1 VLNAILDFLQYLVDF
16 ALEVVIWIVIAYAVL
31 SWLVAFNVVNMR
43 NRFVYQATRVLDALA
58 RPLLAPFKRLLPTM
72 GGMDFSP
79 LILMVLVIGV
89 ERYLVPAF
97 FGWLHGLVGV
107 TV

>member
-1 VLNAILDFLQYLVDF
+1 MNAILDFLQYLVDF

>member
-1 VLNAILDFLQYLVDF
+1 MNAILDFVQYLVDF
-16 ALEVVIWIVIAYAVL
+16 ALEVVIWIIIAYAVL

>member
-1 VLNAILDFLQYLVDF
+1 MNAILDFVQYLVDF

-43 NRFVYQATRVLDALA
+43 NRFVYQATRVLESLA
-58 RPLLAPFKRLLPTM
+58 RPLLAPFKRLLPSM
-72 GGMDFSP
+72 GGMDFAP
-79 LILMVLVIGV
+79 LILMVIVIGV

-107 TV
+107 SL

>member
-1 VLNAILDFLQYLVDF
+1 MNAILDFVQYLVDF
-16 ALEVVIWIVIAYAVL
+16 ALEVVIWIIIAYAVL
-31 SWLVAFNVVNMR
+31 SWLVAFNVVNIR

>member
-1 VLNAILDFLQYLVDF
+1 MNAILDFVQYLVDF

-43 NRFVYQATRVLDALA
+43 NRFVYQATRVLDSLA
-58 RPLLAPFKRLLPTM
+58 RPLLAPFKRLLPAM
-72 GGMDFSP
+72 GVMDFSP

-89 ERYLVPAF
+89 QRYLVPAF
-97 FGWLHGLVGV
+97 FTWLHVLLGGPI
-107 TV
+107 

>member
-1 VLNAILDFLQYLVDF
+1 MNAILDFVQYLVDF

-43 NRFVYQATRVLDALA
+43 NRFIYQATRVLDSLA
-58 RPLLAPFKRLLPTM
+58 RPLLAPFKRLIPSM

-79 LILMVLVIGV
+79 IILMVIVIGV

-107 TV
+107 SI

>member
-1 VLNAILDFLQYLVDF
+1 MNAILDFVQYLVDF

-43 NRFVYQATRVLDALA
+43 NRFVYQATRVLESLA
-58 RPLLAPFKRLLPTM
+58 RPLLAPFKRLLPAM

-79 LILMVLVIGV
+79 LILMVIVIGV

-97 FGWLHGLVGV
+97 FNFLHRLVGV
-107 TV
+107 TI

>member
-1 VLNAILDFLQYLVDF
+1 MNALLDFVQYLVDF

-58 RPLLAPFKRLLPTM
+58 RPLLAPVKRLLPTM

>member
-1 VLNAILDFLQYLVDF
+1 MNAILDFVQYLVDF

-43 NRFVYQATRVLDALA
+43 NRFVYQATRVLDSLA
-58 RPLLAPFKRLLPTM
+58 RPLLAPFKRLLPSM

-79 LILMVLVIGV
+79 VILMVLVIGV

-107 TV
+107 SI

>member
-1 VLNAILDFLQYLVDF
+1 MNALLDFVQYLVDF

-43 NRFVYQATRVLDALA
+43 NRFIYQATRVLDSLA
-58 RPLLAPFKRLLPTM
+58 RPLLAPFKRVLPSM

-79 LILMVLVIGV
+79 IILMVIVIGV

-97 FGWLHGLVGV
+97 FGWLHRLVGV
-107 TV
+107 SI

>member
-1 VLNAILDFLQYLVDF
+1 MNAILDFVQYLVDF

-43 NRFVYQATRVLDALA
+43 NRFVYQATRVLDSLA
-58 RPLLAPFKRLLPTM
+58 RPLLAPFKRLLPAM

-89 ERYLVPAF
+89 QRYLVPAF
-97 FGWLHGLVGV
+97 FGWLHGLVGL

>member
-1 VLNAILDFLQYLVDF
+1 MNAILDFVQYLVDF

-43 NRFVYQATRVLDALA
+43 NRFVYQATRVLESLA
-58 RPLLAPFKRLLPTM
+58 RPLLAPFKRLLPSM

-79 LILMVLVIGV
+79 LILMVIVIGV

-107 TV
+107 SL